1 MLESVYVSRVF
12 PLGAADAIEAIE
24 AWYSRLELAAGG
36 RRLVGGPRLLLRPC
50 FEPTDFDPLLL
61 RLLRGTLRVGW
72 WWPVRIELEL
82 TQYSRFA
89 CEIALRPSTVRWP
102 VGIECYGQDAAK
114 AVEGIVASIMTGVP
128 ALANQSSK
136 SGATRTG
143 CAGRTL
149 MPSPHWFADQIA
161 RRPSAFDP
169 LSDSGGCLKELGQG
183 HGGIAPCPTHPR
195 AGSSRVERLH
205 DRFEDRPS

>member
-128 ALANQSSK
+128 ALADQSSK
-136 SGATRTG
+136 SGVTRTG

-161 RRPSAFDP
+161 RRPSAFNG
-169 LSDSGGCLKELGQG
+169 LSQG
-183 HGGIAPCPTHPR
+183 HGSTAPSPTHPR
-195 AGSSRVERLH
+195 AGSSLVERLH